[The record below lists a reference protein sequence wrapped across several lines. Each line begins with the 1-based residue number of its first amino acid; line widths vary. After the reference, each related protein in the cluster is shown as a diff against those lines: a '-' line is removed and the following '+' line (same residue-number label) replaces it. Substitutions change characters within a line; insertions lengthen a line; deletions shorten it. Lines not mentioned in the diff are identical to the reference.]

1 MSKKHFNSNKNNGNN
16 ITLCEIIFCIILTLI
31 WSAQLIGGVCA
42 LIYIP
47 TLIEEWYPILSV
59 LINGFMWIFTISTF
73 ICWVLNLIF
82 MCKTIF
88 KGENVSIS
96 SSDESLN

>member
-1 MSKKHFNSNKNNGNN
+1 MSKKYSSSNKNNDDN
-16 ITLCEIIFCIILTLI
+16 ITLYEIIFCIILTLI
-31 WSAQLIGGVCA
+31 WSAQLIGGIYA

-59 LINGFMWIFTISTF
+59 LINGFIWVFTISTF

-82 MCKTIF
+82 IHKIIF
-88 KGENVSIS
+88 KGENISIS
-96 SSDESLN
+96 PSDEN